1 MTPSSP
7 SSSSIPTEPAACAS
21 AINRSA
27 SARSAAWTATRR
39 YVPLAL
45 LLVIA
50 LSTSGCY
57 YAHVAVG
64 QTRLLRARQPIEPI
78 LADPATPP
86 EVHQRL
92 LLVQQAREFATEL
105 GLDVGEQYT
114 SFVAWPGDRIVT
126 TIVATRPG
134 EITPAGFYFPLL
146 GRLPYK
152 GYFDR
157 ERAAKE
163 AAKLRSQGL
172 DVCEFGVRAYST
184 LGWMNDPVTGPMLR
198 REAGELLETILHEL
212 VHATVYVKDHVDF
225 NESIARFIGEEASV
239 AFYDRAGQTE
249 RARQR
254 RLEIRDARRVDAE
267 MIRFRDEVV
276 ELYETQDTGAARD
289 QARLDLGERARD
301 RILALPL
308 ESIDPSRF
316 AGSLRMN
323 DACVALTGTYSSD
336 LDRYRE
342 LLEQLGGDLAAFV
355 ARLENAANADD
366 PLQALLE
373 D

>member
-1 MTPSSP
+1 
-7 SSSSIPTEPAACAS
+7 
-21 AINRSA
+21 
-27 SARSAAWTATRR
+27 
-39 YVPLAL
+39 L

-57 YAHVAVG
+57 YAHVAIG
-64 QTRLLRARQPIEPI
+64 QTRLLRARQPIESI

-86 EVHQRL
+86 DIQQSL
-92 LLVQQAREFATEL
+92 LLVRQARAFAAEL
-105 GLDVGEQYT
+105 GLDVAEQYT

-152 GYFDR
+152 GFFNR

-172 DVCEFGVRAYST
+172 DVCEFGVPAYST

-198 REAGELLETILHEL
+198 RGAGEVVETILHEL
-212 VHATVYVKDHVDF
+212 VHATVYVRDHVDF
-225 NESIARFIGEEASV
+225 NESVARFIGEEASV

-254 RLEIRDARRVDAE
+254 RLEIGDARRIDAE
-267 MIRFRDEVV
+267 LIRFRDEVT
-276 ELYETQDTGAARD
+276 EFYETRDAGTARD
-289 QARLDLGERARD
+289 QARLELGERARD

-308 ESIDPSRF
+308 ESLDSSRL

-336 LDRYRE
+336 LERFRE
-342 LLEQLGGDLAAFV
+342 LLAELRGDLAAFV
-355 ARLENAANADD
+355 ARLENAADAPD

-373 D
+373 G

>member
-1 MTPSSP
+1 M
-7 SSSSIPTEPAACAS
+7 
-21 AINRSA
+21 
-27 SARSAAWTATRR
+27 
-39 YVPLAL
+39 
-45 LLVIA
+45 LLVIV

-57 YAHVAVG
+57 YAHVAIG
-64 QTRLLRARQPIEPI
+64 QTRLLRARQPIESI

-86 EVHQRL
+86 EIRRRL
-92 LLVQQAREFATEL
+92 LLVQQARAFATEL

-126 TIVATRPG
+126 TIVATRSG
-134 EITPAGFYFPLL
+134 EIAPAGFYFPLL

-152 GYFDR
+152 GFFDR

-163 AAKLRSQGL
+163 AADLRSEGM

-198 REAGELLETILHEL
+198 RNEGELIETILHEL

-225 NESIARFIGEEASV
+225 NESVARFIGEEASV
-239 AFYDRAGQTE
+239 AFYDRADQTE
-249 RARQR
+249 RAHQR
-254 RLEIRDARRVDAE
+254 RLEIRDARQIDAE
-267 MIRFRDEVV
+267 IIGFRDAVA
-276 ELYETQDTGAARD
+276 ELYETHDTGTAQA
-289 QARLDLGERARD
+289 QARRDLEERWRK
-301 RILALPL
+301 RVLALPL
-308 ESIDPSRF
+308 ESVDPSRL

-323 DACVALTGTYSSD
+323 DACVALTGTYASD
-336 LDRYRE
+336 LERYHE
-342 LLEQLGGDLAAFV
+342 VLVQLGGDLAAFV
-355 ARLENAANADD
+355 DRLQTASNAED